1 MIFLAQETSNNA
13 MDLCDNALQQ
23 CTTMSPRR
31 LRRQP
36 SMESDVAD
44 NFLLQVK
51 TFENNYGKSDEK
63 ENVSPNLHRPAVP
76 APIF

>member
-1 MIFLAQETSNNA
+1 MIFFAQEPSNNT

-23 CTTMSPRR
+23 CTTMSPRQ
-31 LRRQP
+31 LHRQP
-36 SMESDVAD
+36 PMESDVAD

-51 TFENNYGKSDEK
+51 TFESNYAKSDEK